1 MLSSKLYFKAA
12 LAFVFIITSLNFYS
26 QTVKG
31 KIIDADNKQP
41 VPFAIVVLEGTNKG
55 TTSDLDGNFEI
66 NLTNNITNIS
76 IQVIGYIKKTIAVA
90 DLDKEKTNTIKLK
103 SNSISLL
110 EIVVRPGENPAIP
123 IIRKVIKNKPVFN
136 IVNLPYYFCTT
147 YAKTY
152 FTMSDKM
159 GDENFYKADTSKNSP
174 KKLLDKSYLFFMES
188 VTEKKYKY
196 KNISQEK
203 VTASRVSGFKSSP
216 FGAFASQ
223 LQSFTFYNDNIE
235 LLGLKYVN
243 PLSKGTFKR
252 YNFLITDTVLS
263 GTDTTI
269 LVKFYPKK
277 NANFKALKG
286 VLYINKNQY
295 VLANVLAEPSEIPSD
310 GNGIRIQQ
318 LYEKVDSVHWFPKQV
333 NTEIYFYGITING
346 SKDDSKKGSIIK
358 GVSRMY
364 IKDIKLDSVIKI
376 RNKSVSVYNEEGFD
390 TKDEAYWN
398 KKRVDTLSEKETT
411 TYHLLDSVG
420 KAVNL
425 DKKLKWFN
433 ALTTGKFQIGY
444 LNIDLKHII
453 RANEYE
459 DLRFGAGLSTSNK
472 VSRWFS
478 IGGYGG
484 YGIKDKAFKYGG
496 FTRINLNWR
505 QSTYLMAESAHE
517 VVESAGTFFLDES
530 LNLINTEKIRDLL
543 VSRMD
548 KVNFGKVSF
557 NTGIFNFIRMS
568 AYYKIEQRQS
578 PFGYATAQDNLLL
591 NEKTDFTLNEAG
603 VQFKIW
609 PKEKFAES
617 MGQLVSLGSK
627 LPKFSINIIKGLTTE
642 GLGYKGDFDYTKFDL
657 KIDHQVNFKV
667 KGFISYQ
674 LQAGKVFG
682 DVPYSLQYNNK
693 GSRSDNYWISAEK
706 TFETM
711 YLNEFAS
718 TQYAAFFLA
727 INSGKLVRPNKYC
740 NPELEILHNY
750 GIGTLENRQRLTNLE
765 LNDISKGYTE
775 TGLRLKNLYKSN
787 FSSFGA
793 GVYYRYGNYA
803 YDNMSKNFAYKLVL
817 SISF

>member
-1 MLSSKLYFKAA
+1 MSFSKLHFKI
-12 LAFVFIITSLNFYS
+12 LSFLLFFITQNFYS
-26 QTVKG
+26 QTIKG
-31 KIIDADNKQP
+31 KIIDADNKQS
-41 VPFAIVVLEGTNKG
+41 VPFAIVVMEGTNKG
-55 TTSDLDGNFEI
+55 TTADLDGNFEI
-66 NLTNNITNIS
+66 TVTNDIANIT

-90 DLDKEKTNTIKLK
+90 DLDKTKPNIIKLK
-103 SNSISLL
+103 SNSIRLL
-110 EIVVRPGENPAIP
+110 EIVVKPGENPAIP
-123 IIRKVIKNKPVFN
+123 IIRNVVKNKPVFN
-136 IVNLPYYFCTT
+136 IENLPYYFCTT

-152 FTMSDKM
+152 FTMSNKM
-159 GDENFYKADTSKNSP
+159 GDEDFYKNDSSKNSQT
-174 KKLLDKSYLFFMES
+174 KFLEKNYLFFMES

-223 LQSFTFYNDNIE
+223 LQSFTFYNNNIE

-252 YNFLITDTVLS
+252 YNFTITDTVLN
-263 GTDTTI
+263 GKDTTI
-269 LVKFYPKK
+269 LIKFYPKK

-333 NTEIYFYGITING
+333 NTEIYFYGLTLNG
-346 SKDDSKKGSIIK
+346 SKGDSKKGSIIK

-364 IKDIKLDSVIKI
+364 IKDVKLDSVIKI

-390 TKDEAYWN
+390 KKDEAYWN
-398 KKRVDTLSEKETT
+398 KKRIDTLTEKEMS
-411 TYHLLDSVG
+411 TYHLIDSIG
-420 KAVNL
+420 KAANL
-425 DKKLKWFN
+425 DKKLKWFT

-444 LNIDLKHII
+444 VNIDLKRI
-453 RANEYE
+453 
-459 DLRFGAGLSTSNK
+459 LRFNDYESARIGAGLSTSNK

-496 FTRINLNWR
+496 FARINLNWR
-505 QSTYLMAESAHE
+505 QSTYLLAESAHE

-578 PFGYATAQDNLLL
+578 PFGYAIAQDNLLL
-591 NEKTDFTLNEAG
+591 NEKTNFTLNEAG
-603 VQFKIW
+603 AQFKIW

-627 LPKFSINIIKGLTTE
+627 WPKFSINIIKGLTIE
-642 GLGYKGDFDYTKFDL
+642 SIGYKGDYDYTKFDL

-667 KGFISYQ
+667 KGFIAYQ

-682 DVPYSLQYNNK
+682 NVPYSLQYNNK
-693 GSRSDNYWISAEK
+693 GSRSDNYWVSAEK

-711 YLNEFAS
+711 YLNEFIS
-718 TQYAAFFLA
+718 TQYTAFFFA
-727 INSGKLVRPNKYC
+727 INSGKLIKPNKYC
-740 NPELEILHNY
+740 NPELELIHNY
-750 GIGTLENRQRLTNLE
+750 GIGTLDNRKNLTNIE

-775 TGLRLKNLYKSN
+775 TGIRLKNLYKSN

-803 YDNMSKNFAYKLVL
+803 YDNMSKNLAYKLVL